1 MQTEITENRGN
12 LLAVDLGVKT
22 GLAVFTPDGRLL
34 WYGSRNYGS
43 KNSLR
48 SDIPRLLL
56 QYGPLRRLVLE
67 GGGALHEV
75 WHKEA
80 QRWQIP
86 ITAFHAGHWRE
97 LLFGSDYLMHTDKAK
112 DKAVEMA
119 GRVIRLVGIQ
129 RFSTPVHHAAEAILS
144 GLCFLYEEGQ
154 VVFPSEVQRMFR
166 YPRSK

>member
-1 MQTEITENRGN
+1 MSKIQRNI
-12 LLAVDLGVKT
+12 LAVDLGVKT
-22 GLAVFTPDGRLL
+22 GMAVFTPEGRLR

-48 SDIPRLLL
+48 NDIPRLLQ

-67 GGGALHEV
+67 GGGALYEV
-75 WHKEA
+75 WNKEA
-80 QRWQIP
+80 QRGQIP
-86 ITAFHAGHWRE
+86 VTAFHADYWRE

-119 GRVIRLVGIQ
+119 ERVINQLGVH
-129 RFSTPVHHAAEAILS
+129 RFSNPVHHAAEAILA

-154 VVFPSEVQRMFR
+154 VVFPPEIQRLFR